1 MAFDLSMVFGGSHY
15 LSYYASLFLS
25 YLIAVTFLRT
35 FDALSQRA
43 LLVCSL
49 VAAMA
54 VETVCVVSL
63 FDLDGM
69 ANLVLLVGTLAA
81 LCFGQVVCVLLS
93 YLALTTIPG
102 VKDIVGIAIA
112 GYFVCIPLLY
122 LLSAFSGAMFVV
134 ALLPPAAFVCFRGRY
149 PRRMERADRDNLNS
163 NGKLRFYCMAAV
175 VTMSFVVGLLTSL
188 ETKNFFNFEA
198 VASMFV
204 HTTMMVVLMVFMVL
218 AAKSKLLPSLSIILI
233 SHLVTK
239 TVNLVYYYASL
250 HGFNVDSTAGIF
262 LFAIGIVVCVM
273 VYLLCFTSSF
283 DMLALR
289 SSDGDKRSF
298 DAVFEE
304 MSSRYELTHRETE
317 VLRLLAV
324 GRSLPYVQSE
334 LCIAE
339 GTARSHAHN
348 IYRKLDVHSR
358 QELIDLVEAG
368 GKR

>member
-1 MAFDLSMVFGGSHY
+1 M
-15 LSYYASLFLS
+15 
-25 YLIAVTFLRT
+25 
-35 FDALSQRA
+35 
-43 LLVCSL
+43 
-49 VAAMA
+49 
-54 VETVCVVSL
+54 
-63 FDLDGM
+63 
-69 ANLVLLVGTLAA
+69 
-81 LCFGQVVCVLLS
+81 
-93 YLALTTIPG
+93 
-102 VKDIVGIAIA
+102 
-112 GYFVCIPLLY
+112 
-122 LLSAFSGAMFVV
+122 
-134 ALLPPAAFVCFRGRY
+134 
-149 PRRMERADRDNLNS
+149 
-163 NGKLRFYCMAAV
+163 
-175 VTMSFVVGLLTSL
+175 
-188 ETKNFFNFEA
+188 
-198 VASMFV
+198 
-204 HTTMMVVLMVFMVL
+204 
-218 AAKSKLLPSLSIILI
+218 
-233 SHLVTK
+233 TK